1 MSGGK
6 TENQAIGFGLRQRL
20 LLSFIAISGFAVVA
34 AIVGYYAF
42 YAIGEALHQVTEKSV
57 PPAIATL
64 EFAQSTERIVAA
76 GPALL
81 AANNKSEVASTSRAA
96 EQEVKEA
103 SRLLD
108 NVPAT
113 GLAVEKLSDI
123 QSIFNQIAVNLAT
136 LKLASVRRI
145 DATDRKA
152 MLVRDTFVVY
162 SQFRSVWTTK
172 FEELK
177 SLTAT
182 LQRSLNTSGRSME
195 EQSAAIN
202 RLSAAIRDVA
212 PLEQIQKE
220 AAVTFEALVR
230 AADASTHADLNTIQ
244 SQIEQSIRRIDDLV
258 SGLDPD
264 VWFEFIA
271 PLRQL
276 RAGALGDSSIGAVR
290 QVELEAALEGR
301 RLTVENSVLA
311 AQLSNA
317 VEDLASAAKQG
328 IAAATDETRSVQKLG
343 RLGLLGV
350 VALSLISS
358 VLIVWL
364 YVGRNIVA
372 RLTALS
378 ARMLTLAQG
387 DLKSPLPQGGTDEI
401 GRMAEA
407 LRVFQAA
414 AIEIKE
420 TNLREIREAR
430 TRLSEA
436 IASISEG
443 FALYDA
449 DDKLIVC
456 NDRYKELFA
465 SLSDVM
471 VPGTAFESIARA
483 TVERGLVTDAEGRRE
498 SWLKE
503 RLDQHRAPAGTH
515 IQQRSDG
522 RWIQVSERKT
532 ANGGVVAIYA
542 DITELK
548 QRERDLEAA
557 RDAAAEASRTMEE
570 AYREL
575 KATQA
580 NLIHSEK
587 MASLGQLTA
596 GIAHEIKNPLNFVN
610 NFAGV
615 SAELLDELRETLG
628 PALGGLK
635 LETRGEAEGLIEM
648 LNSNLSKIVE
658 HGRRADG
665 IVKSM
670 LLHSRG
676 VAGERQNVNLNSLI
690 DEALNLAYHGARAQ
704 DQNFNIT
711 LERDLDSNLG
721 PLEVVPQDLMRVFL
735 NLFTNGFYA
744 TKKRREAAYAGEGYQ
759 PVLRVTTR
767 NIGDQVQVRVRDNG
781 IGVSPDVQAKM
792 FTPFF
797 TTKPTGQGTGLG
809 LSISYDIVVQQHGG
823 TIAVDG
829 RLNEFTEFVI
839 RLPRKRVPDEKP
851 RMTMGATV

>member
-1 MSGGK
+1 MSGEK
-6 TENQAIGFGLRQRL
+6 PENQATGFGLRQRL
-20 LLSFIAISGFAVVA
+20 LLSFIAISGFAVLA
-34 AIVGYYAF
+34 AVVGNYAF
-42 YAIGEALHQVTEKSV
+42 YAIGEALHQVTDKSV

-81 AANNKSEVASTSRAA
+81 GANNKSEVASTSRAA

-108 NVPAT
+108 NLPAT

-123 QSIFNQIAVNLAT
+123 QSVFNQIAVNLAT
-136 LKLASVRRI
+136 LKSTAVRRI
-145 DATDRKA
+145 DAADRKA
-152 MLVRDTFVVY
+152 TLVRDTFVVY
-162 SQFRSVWTTK
+162 SQFRSVWATK

-177 SLTAT
+177 TLIAT
-182 LQRSLNTSGRSME
+182 LQNTSGGSIE
-195 EQSAAIN
+195 GQSAAIN
-202 RLSAAIRDVA
+202 QFNAAIRDVA

-220 AAVTFEALVR
+220 AGVTFEALVR
-230 AADASTHADLNTIQ
+230 AANASTHGDLNNLQT
-244 SQIEQSIRRIDDLV
+244 QIEQSIRRMDDLV

-264 VWFEFIA
+264 VWFELITPFRR
-271 PLRQL
+271 LTD
-276 RAGALGDSSIGAVR
+276 GALGDSSIIAAR
-290 QVELEAALEGR
+290 RVELEAALQGR

-317 VEDLASAAKQG
+317 VEGLASAAKQG
-328 IAAATDETRSVQKLG
+328 IVAATDRTLSVQKLG
-343 RLGLLGV
+343 RLGLLAV

-387 DLKSPLPQGGTDEI
+387 DLKSPLPQAGSDEI

-414 AIEIKE
+414 AIEIEE

-456 NDRYKELFA
+456 NERYKELFA

-471 VPGTAFESIARA
+471 VPGTSFESIARA
-483 TVERGLVTDAEGRRE
+483 TVERGLVTDADGRRE

-503 RLDQHRAPAGTH
+503 RLGQHRAPAGTH
-515 IQQRSDG
+515 IQLRSDG
-522 RWIQVSERKT
+522 RWIRVSERKT

-635 LETRGEAEGLIEM
+635 LEMRGEAENLIDT
-648 LNSNLSKIVE
+648 LNGNLSKIVE

-676 VAGERQNVNLNSLI
+676 VAGERQNTDLNTLI

-704 DQNFNIT
+704 DQKFNIA
-711 LERDLDSNLG
+711 LERDLDSNLSA
-721 PLEVVPQDLMRVFL
+721 LEVVPQDLTRVFL

-744 TKKRREAAYAGEGYQ
+744 TNKRREAAYAGEDYQ

-767 NIGDQVQVRVRDNG
+767 DIGDQVEVRVRDNG

-797 TTKPTGQGTGLG
+797 TTKPTGEGTGLG
-809 LSISYDIVVQQHGG
+809 LSISYDIIVQQHGG

-839 RLPRKRVPDEKP
+839 RLPRKRAPDEKP

>member
-6 TENQAIGFGLRQRL
+6 PENQAIGFGLRQRL

-108 NVPAT
+108 NLPAT
-113 GLAVEKLSDI
+113 GLSVEKLSDI
-123 QSIFNQIAVNLAT
+123 EAVFNQIAVNLAT
-136 LKLASVRRI
+136 LKSAAVRRI
-145 DATDRKA
+145 AATERKA
-152 MLVRDTFVVY
+152 TLVRDTFVVY

-177 SLTAT
+177 SYIAT
-182 LQRSLNTSGRSME
+182 LQKSLNTSGGSIE

-202 RLSAAIRDVA
+202 RLSAATRDVA
-212 PLEQIQKE
+212 PLEQVQKE
-220 AAVTFEALVR
+220 AAVTFEALGR
-230 AADASTHADLNTIQ
+230 AANASTHADLKTIQ
-244 SQIEQSIRRIDDLV
+244 TQIEQSIRRIHDLV

-264 VWFEFIA
+264 VWFELIT
-271 PLRQL
+271 PLNRL

-301 RLTVENSVLA
+301 RLTAENSVLA
-311 AQLSNA
+311 AQLSSA
-317 VEDLASAAKQG
+317 VEELASAAKQG
-328 IAAATDETRSVQKLG
+328 IAAATDETLSVQKLG
-343 RLGLLGV
+343 RLGLLAV

-387 DLKSPLPQGGTDEI
+387 DLKSPLPQGGTDGI
-401 GRMAEA
+401 GRMADA
-407 LRVFQAA
+407 LRIFQAA
-414 AIEIKE
+414 AIEIKQ

-456 NDRYKELFA
+456 NERYKELFA

-471 VPGTAFESIARA
+471 VPGTSFESIARA

-503 RLDQHRAPAGTH
+503 RLEQHRAPAGTH

-575 KATQA
+575 KVTQA

-615 SAELLDELRETLG
+615 STELLKELTETAA
-628 PALGGLK
+628 PALATL
-635 LETRGEAEGLIEM
+635 RDNQRAEVDEIVEM
-648 LNSNLSKIVE
+648 LHGNLEKITE
-658 HGRRADG
+658 HGKRADG

-670 LLHSRG
+670 LEHSRG
-676 VAGERQNVNLNSLI
+676 VSGKREVVDLNSLI
-690 DEALNLAYHGARAQ
+690 EEALNLAYHGARPGCELQYRSRA
-704 DQNFNIT
+704 
-711 LERDLDSNLG
+711 
-721 PLEVVPQDLMRVFL
+721 
-735 NLFTNGFYA
+735 
-744 TKKRREAAYAGEGYQ
+744 
-759 PVLRVTTR
+759 
-767 NIGDQVQVRVRDNG
+767 
-781 IGVSPDVQAKM
+781 
-792 FTPFF
+792 
-797 TTKPTGQGTGLG
+797 
-809 LSISYDIVVQQHGG
+809 
-823 TIAVDG
+823 
-829 RLNEFTEFVI
+829 
-839 RLPRKRVPDEKP
+839 
-851 RMTMGATV
+851 